1 MMSTIDIVILVIVG
15 LSLLIG
21 IVRGFIK
28 EALSLASWFAAIVV
42 ASMFSLPF
50 SEYLVG
56 VIENPSIRRVAAS
69 VILFVGT
76 VFVGS
81 MINNLIAR
89 FTERSGIRGADRA
102 LGGLFGVFRGGVIV
116 ALLVLLSIPF
126 EFTEAWFEE
135 SRLVPFALEAVGYL
149 EQLWQQAEAVIPR

>member
-1 MMSTIDIVILVIVG
+1 MATIDIVILVIVG
-15 LSLLIG
+15 LSLLVGVI
-21 IVRGFIK
+21 RGFIK

-42 ASMFSLPF
+42 ASMFSLPL
-50 SEYLVG
+50 SEHMTGL
-56 VIENPSIRRVAAS
+56 ISNPSLRRVAAS

-126 EFTEAWFEE
+126 EFTQDWFEQ
-135 SRLVPFALEAVGYL
+135 SRLVPYALQAVEYL
-149 EQLWQQAEAVIPR
+149 EQLWRQAETAIPL